1 MDKKKYLAIAAYR
14 CEVAGIP
21 NNDFVDIQVKYFEF
35 EFEYEYEYEYE
46 SQIEPA
52 LQAEPSHTYLN
63 AKGEKVEW
71 LYSGLLIIHDYDA
84 PNTKGSASLIFVILT
99 LAISPMRS

>member
-14 CEVAGIP
+14 CEVADIP

-35 EFEYEYEYEYE
+35 EYE

-84 PNTKGSASLIFVILT
+84 PKQNTKGSAS
-99 LAISPMRS
+99 